1 METSQVQNVLPKGYI
16 LQAPNNTYRIEK
28 ALGMG
33 GFGITYLATT
43 SVQFGNLKTTISVA
57 IKEHFISDS
66 CERDA
71 QTHNIV
77 YSNPVK
83 GRVESSQR
91 DFVAEARRLQ
101 KVGVEHTNI
110 VKVNEVFE
118 TNNTAYYVME
128 YLNGESLRTYV
139 ERKGKLPEDEMLT
152 LMRPIMSAV
161 KLLHEHHMTHLD
173 IKPDNIMLTSD
184 EYGDI
189 RPVLIDFGLSKH
201 YGKDGRPT
209 STINT
214 LGYTDGYAPVEQ
226 YAGLTTFSPSA
237 DIYALGATMLFCLTG
252 KDPKKSID
260 FKDADKETL
269 LNSLSIS
276 DGTRNI
282 LHNALQTDSSKR
294 SLTLKTDDNSIA
306 NTQAKLDINSH
317 NATKII
323 NSTESPQAIGR
334 GFTNLFKTLVGLQ
347 GATWQRVLGIVTTL
361 TILAAWAIEIIKYW
375 QPTILEIGFRNSIPI
390 LLICIYLTIIA
401 SIALLIPL
409 SNILRL
415 KFITSMKTWLF
426 VSLPL
431 AIFFLIMNRILF
443 LLYPFLIIYG
453 VIGIT
458 CKHRKTVNILLYAI
472 GLAVSLVSYIIIGQY
487 PS

>member
-1 METSQVQNVLPKGYI
+1 MLLSIQVK
-16 LQAPNNTYRIEK
+16 R
-28 ALGMG
+28 
-33 GFGITYLATT
+33 
-43 SVQFGNLKTTISVA
+43 
-57 IKEHFISDS
+57 
-66 CERDA
+66 
-71 QTHNIV
+71 
-77 YSNPVK
+77 
-83 GRVESSQR
+83 
-91 DFVAEARRLQ
+91 
-101 KVGVEHTNI
+101 
-110 VKVNEVFE
+110 
-118 TNNTAYYVME
+118 
-128 YLNGESLRTYV
+128 
-139 ERKGKLPEDEMLT
+139 
-152 LMRPIMSAV
+152 
-161 KLLHEHHMTHLD
+161 
-173 IKPDNIMLTSD
+173 
-184 EYGDI
+184 
-189 RPVLIDFGLSKH
+189 
-201 YGKDGRPT
+201 
-209 STINT
+209 
-214 LGYTDGYAPVEQ
+214 
-226 YAGLTTFSPSA
+226 
-237 DIYALGATMLFCLTG
+237 
-252 KDPKKSID
+252 
-260 FKDADKETL
+260 ETL
-269 LNSLSIS
+269 LNSLPIS